1 VNTATIDDVNI
12 SKETKTS
19 EFGHLSIRP
28 RVNKLAASEDF
39 AFWSPDH
46 GRGLRP
52 PPWASSEPFHARN
65 GFPTAIPASPESYK
79 IPRNYPALAQR
90 RIACEPLISVSRS
103 VETPSI
109 PSMIRPSTKCSG
121 DDNEVAMIA
130 FAVQLVHSRSP
141 SASRSFQQRK
151 TETETP
157 LLSTLFR
164 PGRPTSLAPLDPV
177 ACLYKKK
184 AGGNSSHK

>member
-1 VNTATIDDVNI
+1 VNIATIDDVNI

-65 GFPTAIPASPESYK
+65 GFPPHCNSSESGILQNTTQLPGAGAEKNSMRTADICLSLGGNS
-79 IPRNYPALAQR
+79 
-90 RIACEPLISVSRS
+90 
-103 VETPSI
+103 PSI
-109 PSMIRPSTKCSG
+109 PSMIRPSTECSG

-157 LLSTLFR
+157 
-164 PGRPTSLAPLDPV
+164 AVINPLPPW
-177 ACLYKKK
+177 
-184 AGGNSSHK
+184 

>member
-1 VNTATIDDVNI
+1 MIPRLMFYCFQLNRLLLFRNFHSLFSGINTPQSSVAISGYKLPARATPRYKLTSRLLRRRQQRIFVNIATIDDVNI

-65 GFPTAIPASPESYK
+65 GFPPNCNSSESGILQNTTQLPGAGAEKNSMRTADI
-79 IPRNYPALAQR
+79 
-90 RIACEPLISVSRS
+90 C
-103 VETPSI
+103 
-109 PSMIRPSTKCSG
+109 
-121 DDNEVAMIA
+121 
-130 FAVQLVHSRSP
+130 
-141 SASRSFQQRK
+141 
-151 TETETP
+151 
-157 LLSTLFR
+157 LSL
-164 PGRPTSLAPLDPV
+164 
-177 ACLYKKK
+177 
-184 AGGNSSHK
+184 GGNSIHSIHDPYVH